1 VVGSSTGHFFQSAPI
16 PPELGWLMRTR
27 RKLFGDYGLLGRY
40 ARHSDRNQENLF
52 FELLRECLEKGL
64 VSEAEIKDA
73 MSHDYVRH
81 DALEVIAQVP
91 PLSKAA

>member
-1 VVGSSTGHFFQSAPI
+1 MQ
-16 PPELGWLMRTR
+16 MR

-40 ARHSDRNQENLF
+40 SPHPDRNQENLF
-52 FELLRECLEKGL
+52 FGLLRECLEKGL

-81 DALEVIAQVP
+81 DAFDVIAKVP
-91 PLSKAA
+91 PLKKAA